1 MRLSYASESEKSR
14 KIIKGIEVAPTR
26 LMHISSLFFS
36 LANEGTFLLACQ
48 EKSQR
53 WCHLLHPFLLGVCQ
67 FPKISTLALMV
78 FFWQD
83 KACRNKIPGNRYWN
97 ISKENTN
104 SQTKIPVF
112 VQRPWLVMLSN
123 FEMTKSHRHRDSNW
137 WICQTFF
144 WQIWAAKLF
153 SYQL

>member
-1 MRLSYASESEKSR
+1 MRLSQASESEKSR

-26 LMHISSLFFS
+26 LMHISLLFFS
-36 LANEGTFLLACQ
+36 LAKEGSFFISLSGKSRCCCQ
-48 EKSQR
+48 P
-53 WCHLLHPFLLGVCQ
+53 LHPFLLGVCQ
-67 FPKISTLALMV
+67 FPKISTLALLV
-78 FFWQD
+78 FFLKRQSLQ
-83 KACRNKIPGNRYWN
+83 KQNSRKYWN